1 MISLKILQNRKFS
14 IAVFILVVIVF
25 TLLGSH
31 RSLSRLS
38 AQVEEAFFRKEL
50 LAQRREE
57 LLDAQSR
64 GFDGPGE
71 PSLVMEGYYSAPASQ
86 LEDCADYANRIL
98 ALIKDDVSEDI
109 YNSIYE
115 SRRALVTAL
124 ESRDISDIY
133 DAHSALYESI
143 LALDG
148 NTVTNNFDDFDS
160 AQLDFLNASSLAE
173 ESGYNQCVDYF
184 MLTEMDRFPTN
195 VLRHLTSVDM
205 PEKYE

>member
-1 MISLKILQNRKFS
+1 MKILQNRKFA

-31 RSLSRLS
+31 HSLSRLT
-38 AQVEEAFFRKEL
+38 AQVENAFFDKDVL
-50 LAQRREE
+50 SQLREE

-64 GFDGPGE
+64 GFDGLSD

-86 LEDCADYANRIL
+86 LEDCVDYANRIL

-133 DAHSALYESI
+133 NAHSALYESI

-148 NTVTNNFDDFDS
+148 NTVTNNYDDYD
-160 AQLDFLNASSLAE
+160 AVQLDFLNASALVK

-184 MLTEMDRFPTN
+184 MLTEMDRFPTSI
-195 VLRHLTSVDM
+195 LRHLTSVDM
-205 PEKYE
+205 PEKFE